1 MALIMPNGSRTVT
14 RPMGGGRTNRFDGSG
29 WASDGTR
36 IPAGGQAQPQ
46 QSPYATSTPYGQKPQ
61 SNPYQQWNQGG
72 TNQQQTRTPSLTDY
86 MAPGSP
92 FPGRNSPPRSTD
104 YPTRSPQQSGGS
116 PRITPSISFAPGTSE
131 EYKQQVY
138 DNWNATG
145 RLGPP
150 RPADYGVDHRR
161 LPGGGIADPGY
172 QRPGQA
178 QPQQSPYAGSSPY
191 GQGGGQQ
198 PNPGPY
204 PPQRNPAGRD
214 DPAYREWRYNQTTD
228 MRFRRPAEQ
237 EAFEQR
243 MYDQWL
249 RTQGGRPGPVQQPSP
264 AQPPMQGPP
273 QQPMIPP
280 GGVGN
285 WGNQT
290 YGRPDPFYMDGADPF
305 GGWGGMDQFLGQ
317 RAAFVNNINQHR
329 GRTAS
334 QGLPPAPMDFNQMW
348 NQAGQMYQQGWQ
360 NPLQGLFG

>member
-1 MALIMPNGSRTVT
+1 MAMIMPNGNRTAT

-46 QSPYATSTPYGQKPQ
+46 QSPYAAATTYGQKPQ
-61 SNPYQQWNQGG
+61 SSPYQGG

-92 FPGRNSPPRSTD
+92 MPGRTPRQPTGYQGYQPTSPS
-104 YPTRSPQQSGGS
+104 SQ

-131 EYKQQVY
+131 EYKNQAY
-138 DNWNATG
+138 NNWNNNGWASV
-145 RLGPP
+145 P
-150 RPADYGVDHRR
+150 RPADYGND
-161 LPGGGIADPGY
+161 
-172 QRPGQA
+172 
-178 QPQQSPYAGSSPY
+178 
-191 GQGGGQQ
+191 
-198 PNPGPY
+198 
-204 PPQRNPAGRD
+204 
-214 DPAYREWRYNQTTD
+214 
-228 MRFRRPAEQ
+228 FRRP
-237 EAFEQR
+237 
-243 MYDQWL
+243 
-249 RTQGGRPGPVQQPSP
+249 S
-264 AQPPMQGPP
+264 
-273 QQPMIPP
+273 

-285 WGNQT
+285 WGNQMQ
-290 YGRPDPFYMDGADPF
+290 GRPDPFYMDGADPF

-329 GRTAS
+329 GMTAA